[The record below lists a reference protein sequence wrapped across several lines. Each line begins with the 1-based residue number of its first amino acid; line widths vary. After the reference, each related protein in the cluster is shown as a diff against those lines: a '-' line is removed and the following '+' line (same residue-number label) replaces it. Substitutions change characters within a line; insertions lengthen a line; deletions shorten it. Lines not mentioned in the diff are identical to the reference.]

1 MFPPHYENLFF
12 PKNSDEQQT
21 HENRAAKHAAAKKIG
36 GGKKFLVFVCVLALA
51 AIGFAAAEKFG
62 LTGTHFVFGESGS
75 DSETGTSESPRRGD
89 AEKTGKPSKRP
100 AKKTSPRDA
109 AKNRG
114 DAARAESDAPD
125 SGKKSSAARKKS
137 AAKKKAAKPV
147 PPLPVAI
154 FADISRFPH
163 TWPSFVRLTRSRTI
177 SLIDPSTGYYM
188 GRMDVPAGTV
198 VKILKVNANG
208 TLDVFDRTG
217 QKFQVEASG
226 TNFAAAFAAA
236 RNRPK
241 RPPKKKEKPAEV
253 AKAEAPEKA
262 ETPAPAQPK
271 KQAQPNRNMSAF
283 GTVIDDSEWDAA
295 EEEDY

>member
-1 MFPPHYENLFF
+1 MSSRPTKTASRNTPP
-12 PKNSDEQQT
+12 Q
-21 HENRAAKHAAAKKIG
+21 KKSG

-75 DSETGTSESPRRGD
+75 ASETGTSESPRRGD

-262 ETPAPAQPK
+262 GTPAPAQPK